1 MRTRRGYRSLVYR
14 LRCLDGILT
23 TRRLRPFLRRRDSV
37 ARPQTV
43 FIRARKPCLFMRRR
57 LRGRYVGP
65 INSSCKAGKVTR
77 LVTRRSRL
85 TFPQSARTFGPPLL
99 DVLPQIR
106 IVMEQSVNEAWKRL
120 LEEARRELPEATVRT
135 WLEPSEPIALDEGRL
150 ILGAP
155 DQFAAEWNESKHAVL
170 LARVA
175 ERVLGRP
182 TTVVFRVQEDR
193 QRRPQ
198 MDFFVAPRESA
209 GVATATNIG
218 TTPLNE
224 RYSFQTFVIG
234 KSNELAAAAAHAVAE
249 APGKTYNPLFIYG
262 ATGLGKT
269 HLMQAIAHAVLE
281 KNPET
286 RLQYFGAEQFINDV
300 IESIHARTMSEF
312 RRRYRND
319 VDLLLVDD
327 VHFLEGKE
335 MTQEEFF
342 HTFNALFEAH
352 KQIVLTSDRPPKEIP
367 GLEDR
372 LISRFEWGMVADIG
386 HPDLEHRIAILRKKA
401 EQDHLELTIP
411 DDVLRFIAE
420 HIRSSVRELEGC
432 IIKLLLFASLKN
444 REVTIELAREALSD
458 KIRQGEDG
466 AGYDGTS
473 GSAPSIDRVQ
483 EVVARRWGVTPEGL
497 RSKARTKT
505 LTIPRQVAMYL
516 ARDML
521 GMQLVEIGQAFGGR
535 DHSTVIHS
543 VDKVERQMMR
553 DRTFK
558 ERVEMARQ
566 ELSAL

>member
-1 MRTRRGYRSLVYR
+1 MEL
-14 LRCLDGILT
+14 
-23 TRRLRPFLRRRDSV
+23 
-37 ARPQTV
+37 
-43 FIRARKPCLFMRRR
+43 
-57 LRGRYVGP
+57 
-65 INSSCKAGKVTR
+65 
-77 LVTRRSRL
+77 
-85 TFPQSARTFGPPLL
+85 SAKDT
-99 DVLPQIR
+99 
-106 IVMEQSVNEAWKRL
+106 WKRL

-135 WLEPSEPIALDEGRL
+135 WLEPAVPLGLEDGRL
-150 ILGAP
+150 VLGVP
-155 DQFAAEWNESKHAVL
+155 DQFAAEWNDTKHAPL
-170 LARVA
+170 LARAA
-175 ERVLGRP
+175 ERVFGAP
-182 TTVVFRVQEDR
+182 TAVAFRVMEDR
-193 QRRPQ
+193 QQRPQ
-198 MDFFVAPRESA
+198 MDFFVAPKPAPMSA
-209 GVATATNIG
+209 GA

-224 RYSFQTFVIG
+224 RYTFDTFVVG

-249 APGKTYNPLFIYG
+249 APGRTYNPLFIYG

-269 HLMQAIAHAVLE
+269 HLMQAIAHAVLRR
-281 KNPET
+281 NPEW
-286 RLQYFGAEQFINDV
+286 RLLFVGAEQFINDV
-300 IESIHARTMSEF
+300 IESIQARTMPEF

-319 VDLLLVDD
+319 IDLLLVDD

-335 MTQEEFF
+335 MTQDEFF
-342 HTFNALFEAH
+342 HTFNALFEGR
-352 KQIVLTSDRPPKEIP
+352 KQMVLTSDRPPKEIP

-386 HPDLEHRIAILRKKA
+386 QPDLEHRIAILRKKA
-401 EQDHLELTIP
+401 YQDHLELTIP

-444 REVTIELAREALSD
+444 REITIELAREALAD
-458 KIRQGEDG
+458 KIRQGEESAF
-466 AGYDGTS
+466 AGPAT
-473 GSAPSIDRVQ
+473 PSIDRVQ

-505 LTIPRQVAMYL
+505 LTIPRQIAMYL

-558 ERVEMARQ
+558 ERIEMARQ

>member
-1 MRTRRGYRSLVYR
+1 
-14 LRCLDGILT
+14 
-23 TRRLRPFLRRRDSV
+23 
-37 ARPQTV
+37 
-43 FIRARKPCLFMRRR
+43 
-57 LRGRYVGP
+57 
-65 INSSCKAGKVTR
+65 
-77 LVTRRSRL
+77 
-85 TFPQSARTFGPPLL
+85 
-99 DVLPQIR
+99 
-106 IVMEQSVNEAWKRL
+106 MEQSVNEAWKRL
-120 LEEARRELPEATVRT
+120 LDEARRELPEATVRT
-135 WLEPSEPIALDEGRL
+135 WLEPSEPIALDDGRL

-155 DQFAAEWNESKHAVL
+155 DQFAAEWNESKHAAF
-170 LARVA
+170 LARAA

-198 MDFFVAPRESA
+198 MDFFVAPRESS
-209 GVATATNIG
+209 GVATVSPVA

-224 RYSFQTFVIG
+224 RYTFQTFVIG
-234 KSNELAAAAAHAVAE
+234 KSNELAAAA
-249 APGKTYNPLFIYG
+249 
-262 ATGLGKT
+262 
-269 HLMQAIAHAVLE
+269 AHAVLE

-420 HIRSSVRELEGC
+420 HVRSRVRRC
-432 IIKLLLFASLKN
+432 RTRFARGKT
-444 REVTIELAREALSD
+444 RRATARSQRPASIAS
-458 KIRQGEDG
+458 KRWWHAAG
-466 AGYDGTS
+466 A
-473 GSAPSIDRVQ
+473 
-483 EVVARRWGVTPEGL
+483 
-497 RSKARTKT
+497 
-505 LTIPRQVAMYL
+505 
-516 ARDML
+516 
-521 GMQLVEIGQAFGGR
+521 
-535 DHSTVIHS
+535 
-543 VDKVERQMMR
+543 
-553 DRTFK
+553 
-558 ERVEMARQ
+558 
-566 ELSAL
+566 

>member
-1 MRTRRGYRSLVYR
+1 
-14 LRCLDGILT
+14 
-23 TRRLRPFLRRRDSV
+23 
-37 ARPQTV
+37 
-43 FIRARKPCLFMRRR
+43 
-57 LRGRYVGP
+57 
-65 INSSCKAGKVTR
+65 
-77 LVTRRSRL
+77 
-85 TFPQSARTFGPPLL
+85 
-99 DVLPQIR
+99 
-106 IVMEQSVNEAWKRL
+106 MEQSTKEAWKRL
-120 LEEARRELPEATVRT
+120 LDEARRELPDATVRT
-135 WLEPSEPIALDEGRL
+135 WLEPAEPIALDDGRL
-150 ILGAP
+150 IVGAP
-155 DQFAAEWNESKHAVL
+155 DQFAVEWNESKHAGV
-170 LARVA
+170 LARAA
-175 ERVLGRP
+175 ERVFGRP
-182 TTVVFRVQEDR
+182 TSVVFRVQEDR
-193 QRRPQ
+193 RQRPQ
-198 MDFFVAPRESA
+198 MDFFVAPRDASTA
-209 GVATATNIG
+209 GEKPAVAP
-218 TTPLNE
+218 TPLNE
-224 RYSFQTFVIG
+224 RYTFQTFVIG

-269 HLMQAIAHAVLE
+269 HLMQAIAHAVLQ
-281 KNPET
+281 KNPGT
-286 RLQYFGAEQFINDV
+286 RLQYFGAEQFINEV

-319 VDLLLVDD
+319 VDLFLVDD

-420 HIRSSVRELEGC
+420 HVRSSVRELEGC

-458 KIRQGEDG
+458 KIRQGEEG
-466 AGYDGTS
+466 SGYGGGS
-473 GSAPSIDRVQ
+473 QSAPSIDRVQ

-505 LTIPRQVAMYL
+505 LTVPRQVAMYL
-516 ARDML
+516 ARGML
-521 GMQLVEIGQAFGGR
+521 QMQLVEIGQAFGGR
-535 DHSTVIHS
+535 GHSTGIYS
-543 VDKVERQMMR
+543 VDKGERQLMR

-558 ERVEMARQ
+558 ERVEMGR
-566 ELSAL
+566 